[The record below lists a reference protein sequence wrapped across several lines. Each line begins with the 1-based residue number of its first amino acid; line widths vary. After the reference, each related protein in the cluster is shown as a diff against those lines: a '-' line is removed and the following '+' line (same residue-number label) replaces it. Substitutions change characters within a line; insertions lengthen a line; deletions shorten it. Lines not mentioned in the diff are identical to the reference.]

1 MWLDIGVKDV
11 PFLATRFLHKVVGL
25 LGGDTRD
32 ALPRMT
38 YASAIAYFVMDT
50 LPDPRIKRG
59 VMLLKPHFRGHVFIQ
74 AFLDEHNHLVL
85 RPDGTMYG
93 RQLLVR
99 ELDEELSE
107 LFSGNDYVLVE

>member
-1 MWLDIGVKDV
+1 MLLDIGVKDV
-11 PFLATRFLHKVVGL
+11 PFLAARLLHRVAGL
-25 LGGDTRD
+25 LGGDSRD
-32 ALPRMT
+32 ALPCLT
-38 YASAIAYFVMDT
+38 YVSAIAYYVMDT

-85 RPDGTMYG
+85 RPDGTMFG
-93 RQLLVR
+93 RQLLVK
-99 ELDEELSE
+99 ELDEELCE

>member
-1 MWLDIGVKDV
+1 MWLDIGMKDV
-11 PFLATRFLHKVVGL
+11 PLLATRLLHKVVDL
-25 LGGDTRD
+25 LGSNARD
-32 ALPRMT
+32 VLPCMT
-38 YASAIAYFVMDT
+38 YASAIGYFVMDT

-59 VMLLKPHFRGHVFIQ
+59 VLLLKPHFRGHVFIQ
-74 AFLDEHNHLVL
+74 AFLDEHNQLVL

-99 ELDEELSE
+99 ELDDELSE